1 MEQVDTFQA
10 ESNCTKYTTAFA
22 RIDFNNKLG
31 GKKNKPSFQ
40 MPRQLPLSVSN
51 LSFSSLNMQ
60 RWMQAFAVVLK

>member
-10 ESNCTKYTTAFA
+10 ESIGTKYTTAFA

-31 GKKNKPSFQ
+31 GKKKTSFQ

>member
-10 ESNCTKYTTAFA
+10 ESIGTKYTTAFA

>member
-31 GKKNKPSFQ
+31 GKKKKT
-40 MPRQLPLSVSN
+40 QLSDAQATTT
-51 LSFSSLNMQ
+51 FSQ
-60 RWMQAFAVVLK
+60 

>member
-31 GKKNKPSFQ
+31 GKKS
-40 MPRQLPLSVSN
+40 QLSDAQATTT
-51 LSFSSLNMQ
+51 FSQ
-60 RWMQAFAVVLK
+60 